1 MRLLFL
7 YLILILI
14 VFLKINANATYF
26 LTPDSHFYLEAAQ
39 NILNGK
45 GYTIKFEHKNTFC
58 AIWPVGYSALI
69 TLLSFVSKV
78 SIITSSKL
86 VNLIAIGLIFC
97 LLYRKYR
104 EKSWV
109 VVMGFCASSF
119 IQIYANTWS
128 ETVFMMCLVGFCLT
142 SVPNITKTNQ
152 THELSL
158 FLWAAA
164 AFLVRYIGFFLIIP
178 LIFNKKYKAAAGL
191 LGLMVL
197 YCTLNYSQTQTL
209 TGGHGFCPNQPF
221 FERFTFGFYGIIEEI
236 LFFGIRDWDLK
247 LMPNSVPIKV
257 AIYSLS
263 VIQAFILGV
272 IIYIILKAKTGGL
285 STIDYRL
292 WTKNYYV
299 VCGLAYLIS
308 IFGIYL
314 IDSSIESL
322 YFRRLAPF
330 SLLMVLAFLDW
341 LIKPSQEILLLKI
354 QNWLIAFFII
364 SILHSIPKEIISCK
378 DIYKSLSL
386 VFIIQF

>member
-7 YLILILI
+7 YIVLISV
-14 VFLKINANATYF
+14 VFLKINANTTYF
-26 LTPDSHFYLEAAQ
+26 LTPDSHYYLQAAQ
-39 NILNGK
+39 NMLDGK
-45 GYTIKFEHKNTFC
+45 GYAIQFEDKNTFC
-58 AIWPVGYSALI
+58 AIWPVGYSAL
-69 TLLSFVSKV
+69 TALLSFVSKV
-78 SIITSSKL
+78 SVITSSKL
-86 VNLIAIGLIFC
+86 VNLIATGLIFC
-97 LLYRKYR
+97 LLHKKYR
-104 EKSWV
+104 EKSWIV
-109 VVMGFCASSF
+109 GMGFCASSF

-142 SVPNITKTNQ
+142 SNTTTNR
-152 THELSL
+152 HS

-191 LGLMVL
+191 LGVMVL
-197 YCTLNYSQTQTL
+197 YCTLNYSQTQTF
-209 TGGHGFCPNQPF
+209 TGGHGFWPNQPF
-221 FERFTFGFYGIIEEI
+221 FERLTIGFYGIIEEI

-247 LMPNSVPIKV
+247 FMPNSMSMKV
-257 AIYSLS
+257 IVYSLS
-263 VIQAFILGV
+263 AIQAFILGV
-272 IIYIILKAKTGGL
+272 IIYIILKAKTSGL

-341 LIKPSQEILLLKI
+341 LVKPSQEILLLKT
-354 QNWLIAFFII
+354 QNWLIAFFVI
-364 SILHSIPKEIISCK
+364 SILHSIPKGII
-378 DIYKSLSL
+378 
-386 VFIIQF
+386 FG

>member
-7 YLILILI
+7 FLILILVI
-14 VFLKINANATYF
+14 LLKISANPSYF
-26 LTPDSHFYLEAAQ
+26 LTPDSHYYLEAAQ
-39 NILNGK
+39 NMLDGK
-45 GYTIKFEHKNTFC
+45 GYTIQFEDKNTFC
-58 AIWPVGYSALI
+58 AIWPVGYSVLVALTSFI
-69 TLLSFVSKV
+69 TKATV
-78 SIITSSKL
+78 TMSSKL
-86 VNLIAIGLIFC
+86 VNLIATGLIFC
-97 LLYRKYR
+97 LLYKKYK

-109 VVMGFCASSF
+109 VAMGFCASSF

-142 SVPNITKTNQ
+142 SNTTTNRY
-152 THELSL
+152 S

-178 LIFNKKYKAAAGL
+178 LIFSKKYKAAAGL
-191 LGLMVL
+191 LGVMVL
-197 YCTLNYSQTQTL
+197 YCTLNYSQTQTF
-209 TGGHGFCPNQPF
+209 TGGHGFWPKQPF
-221 FERFTFGFYGIIEEI
+221 FERLTIGFYGIIEET

-247 LMPNSVPIKV
+247 FMPNSISMKV
-257 AIYSLS
+257 IVYSLS
-263 VIQAFILGV
+263 AIQAFILGV
-272 IIYIILKAKTGGL
+272 IIYIILKAKTSGL

-308 IFGIYL
+308 IFCIYL

-330 SLLMVLAFLDW
+330 SLLIVLAFLDW
-341 LIKPSQEILLLKI
+341 LVKPSQEIVLLKI

-364 SILHSIPKEIISCK
+364 SILHSIPKGII
-378 DIYKSLSL
+378 
-386 VFIIQF
+386 FG